1 MTLGE
6 DQEAHSPHDPVHLV
20 PLDAL
25 SAAEGPRRCG
35 EDPDHVRLLLEAG
48 TDLPPILV
56 HRSTMQVIDGMH
68 RLRVAALRGR
78 THIAVRYYDGG
89 SADAFVLAVRH
100 NIRHGLPLSLTD
112 RTAAATRITRTH
124 PHWSDRAIARAS
136 GLSPKTVAAIRRRSS
151 GEIPLS
157 NTRIGQDGRTRP
169 LDATEGRRRAGDLI
183 AAHPTM
189 PLRQV
194 AAKAG
199 ISLGTAH
206 DVRERLRTGRSPAP
220 TRAGTGAPPDGHIPR
235 ALAPAPRSPL
245 APPPASPP
253 APAQPPTL
261 VPAPRVATA
270 PSAQPR
276 TPAAVLH
283 LLRKDPSLR
292 LTDSGR
298 ALLRLFDAQAQLVPQ
313 WDRLIDA
320 FPHHCADM
328 IVDLADTYAAY
339 WQHIATH
346 LRTATAEPE
355 TDQRI
360 PS

>member
-1 MTLGE
+1 MPLGE
-6 DQEAHSPHDPVHLV
+6 DQEAHPPHDPVHLV

-25 SAAEGPRRCG
+25 SATAGVRRRG
-35 EDPDHVRLLLEAG
+35 EDPDHVQLLLEAG

-56 HRSTMQVIDGMH
+56 HRPTMQVIDGMH

-78 THIAVRYYDGG
+78 THIAVRFYDGD
-89 SADAFVLAVRH
+89 SADAFVLAVRQ
-100 NIRHGLPLSLTD
+100 NISHGLPLSLAD

-151 GEIPLS
+151 GEIPPS
-157 NTRIGQDGRTRP
+157 NTRVGQDGRTRP
-169 LDATEGRRRAGDLI
+169 LDATEGRRRAGHLI

-194 AAKAG
+194 AAEAG

-220 TRAGTGAPPDGHIPR
+220 ARSSAPSDSHIPPAVAPAPR
-235 ALAPAPRSPL
+235 APLAPAP
-245 APPPASPP
+245 
-253 APAQPPTL
+253 APAL
-261 VPAPRVATA
+261 VPAPVPAGPAGTR
-270 PSAQPR
+270 PR

-283 LLRKDPSLR
+283 VLRKDPSLR
-292 LTDSGR
+292 LTDTGR
-298 ALLRLFDAQAQLVPQ
+298 ALLRLFDAQAQLMPQ
-313 WDRLIDA
+313 WNRLVDT

-328 IVDLADTYAAY
+328 IVDLADTYATY
-339 WQHIATH
+339 WQHVATH
-346 LRTATAEPE
+346 LRTASAQPDTGH
-355 TDQRI
+355 RM
-360 PS
+360 SS